1 MDKRKRIVIIT
12 LCLLIIVGFITF
24 FFLFNKPKKEDKLV
38 IKKSLQISLG
48 DEIKNI
54 KDYVDKKDL
63 DKVKKLKINW
73 EDSLKIENNIPLNYG
88 TFNGYFTYKNNE
100 YKVQLVIID
109 DIDPVIDGVKNI
121 SIIQGTNI
129 DLLKNISVSD
139 NSNDELKVEVIGDY
153 NINVVEKY
161 NLKYYVKDNSGNE
174 CEKEFVLTVTE
185 KNEEK
190 KENNK
195 NISTTTSKGYTIES
209 RNGNYYIEGILIANK
224 TFSLSS
230 SYNPNGLMDVFNS
243 NFKLLQ
249 SAAKNDGFDLKV
261 ISGFRSYSKQQSTY
275 NGWVNKYGQ
284 AKADTL
290 SARPGHS
297 EHQTG
302 LAADIN
308 SLNQSW
314 GNTNEGKWLNNNCYK
329 YGFIIRYPYGKDDI
343 TGYIYEPWHIRYVGI
358 DLAEK
363 LYNNGNWITLEE
375 YFGIDSKY

>member
-139 NSNDELKVEVIGDY
+139 NSNDELKVEVVGDY

-185 KNEEK
+185 KKEEK

-195 NISTTTSKGYTIES
+195 NISTTTSKGYTIEN

-284 AKADTL
+284 SKADTL